1 MTPRI
6 LPLTKRG
13 RSLYAGINVRFSLF
27 NLIGACA
34 WVVSLCLAGYWLGN
48 LPWIKQNL
56 SILILGIIA
65 ISLLPVAIGYV
76 QHRRTA

>member
-1 MTPRI
+1 MISRF
-6 LPLTKRG
+6 LPLF
-13 RSLYAGINVRFSLF
+13 RSFAPFVAGLGFSLF